1 MKLLNYI
8 HYIRSSFTNWV
19 DLKSKATRLEFFIGL
34 LTSALFLALNVFILI
49 QLNSYF
55 AYFRSDTLT
64 IITLIYFFI
73 VVLFTFIQCHSL
85 VARRLND
92 ISVNPYFAFLPLLL
106 ASSYLLL
113 KSFYDTDAYGH
124 FTFLV
129 ILLMIVI
136 YSTMILSESD

>member
-8 HYIRSSFTNWV
+8 RSSFTKWV
-19 DLKSKATRLEFFIGL
+19 DLKSKATRLEFFTGL
-34 LTSALFLALNVFILI
+34 ISSALFLALNVFILI

-55 AYFRSDTLT
+55 AYFRNDTLS
-64 IITLIYFFI
+64 IITLIYIFI

-92 ISVNPYFAFLPLLL
+92 ISVNPYFAFLPFLL

-124 FTFLV
+124 FTFIV
-129 ILLMIVI
+129 ILLVIVI
-136 YSTMILSESD
+136 YSTMMVSESD